1 MRTKKHFLNLMFWIG
16 LSILFNIY
24 IYFSRGE
31 TSAVEYFGGY
41 IVEMSLSIDNLFLFL
56 MIFTNFHVKEDYQ
69 ERVLLYGV
77 LGAMVLRL
85 IFILLGVSII
95 SRFHSVLSIFGI
107 VLLYS
112 GIKML
117 FGHHDDNTDF
127 HNNFAVKI
135 LKKVMPVT
143 NSFEGSKFFVMKNRR
158 IYATPLLAV
167 LVVIESSD
175 VLFAVDSI
183 PAIFSITTDTFIV
196 YTSNIFAILG
206 LRSMYYIL
214 EKMNEKFRY
223 MKYGVGFILMF
234 TGWKLA
240 ALLFKIEISVT
251 NSVLIIMIILLIS
264 ILVSLIFDGDGKKKY
279 KNIGMSH
286 HK

>member
-1 MRTKKHFLNLMFWIG
+1 MRTKNHFINLMFWIG

-31 TSAVEYFGGY
+31 TCAVEYFGGY
-41 IVEMSLSIDNLFLFL
+41 IVEMSLSLDNLFLFL

-95 SRFHSVLSIFGI
+95 SRFHSLLSIFGI
-107 VLLYS
+107 VLIYS

-117 FGHHDDNTDF
+117 FDYNDDNIDF
-127 HNNFAVKI
+127 HDNFAVKM
-135 LKKVMPVT
+135 LKKVIPVT
-143 NSFEGSKFFVMKNRR
+143 NSFEGNKFFVKKNRK

-175 VLFAVDSI
+175 LLFAVDSI

-240 ALLFKIEISVT
+240 VLLFKIEISVT
-251 NSVLIIMIILLIS
+251 NSVLIIMIIMLLS
-264 ILVSLIFDGDGKKKY
+264 ILVSLIFDGSKKE
-279 KNIGMSH
+279 KNIRATH
-286 HK
+286 RK